1 MNSKLFSR
9 SIQRILRYPFCAA
22 CAFVSVWLAGS
33 SVWLRFH
40 LRDLAARQQ
49 DRAQQGGEMLRFIA
63 RGSPLRT
70 ELAATRAA
78 TQRITENLVVEKNI
92 PENFWYFYKIEQD
105 THAKL
110 VELQQRPAPAP
121 DSGAPAPYKRVP
133 YFLKLSGPFRAVVA
147 FLQQVETGPRFGRI
161 SGFVLQR
168 QDLATSNVIL
178 QLDLEMLG
186 FP

>member
-1 MNSKLFSR
+1 MNSKFLSPFVR
-9 SIQRILRYPFCAA
+9 RTLRYPFCTA
-22 CAFVSVWLAGS
+22 CIVASVVLAGS
-33 SVWLRFH
+33 SLWLRFR
-40 LRDLAARQQ
+40 LRDLATLQHN
-49 DRAQQGGEMLRFIA
+49 RAQKGSEMLIFIA
-63 RGSPLRT
+63 HGSQLRT
-70 ELAATRAA
+70 ELAAARAA
-78 TQRITENLVVEKNI
+78 TQRITESLVVEKNI

-110 VELQQRPAPAP
+110 VELQQRPAPVP

-147 FLQQVETGPRFGRI
+147 FLQQVEMGPRFGRI
-161 SGFVLQR
+161 TGFVLQR
-168 QDLATSNVIL
+168 QDLATGHVIL